1 MSEDSARVEPHG
13 RRVTVVKGLAFLLIM
28 AGFLAAGAVFALS
41 QRSDG
46 GAIVATEAPRP
57 IPVRVMAARS
67 QESLALAERYA
78 GIAETRRT
86 SSLGF
91 ERGGR
96 IVSIAADVGD
106 TVRRGQTLARLDT
119 RALQAQLA
127 SAKAQIREA
136 ESARTL
142 ARATV
147 ERLRPLY
154 ADDLT
159 PKQRIDEAEAALSQ
173 AEARIESLKAS
184 AELVGV
190 QIALSQITAPFD
202 GVVTRRMA
210 DEGTI
215 AAPSAPVLRIA
226 ETGEVEFRFGLPG
239 RIAEGIAEGETY
251 TLIRDNGETLD
262 VRLKART
269 GVVDAA
275 GRTVEVVFAN
285 AGEANVRAGEV
296 VSLEFAS
303 RLDERGLWLP
313 VTALSEASRGLWSVY
328 IAEPGVGGY
337 RTTPRLVE
345 IVQAEE
351 TRAYVRGP
359 IADGEKVILSGLQRL
374 SPGMPVA
381 PTDAGPDAVADLER
395 R

>member
-1 MSEDSARVEPHG
+1 MSEDNARVEPHG
-13 RRVTVVKGLAFLLIM
+13 RRVTMVKGLAFLLIM
-28 AGFLAAGAVFALS
+28 AGFLAVGAVFALS

-57 IPVRVMAARS
+57 IPVRVTAARS
-67 QESLALAERYA
+67 QDSLALSERYA

-119 RALQAQLA
+119 RALEAQLA
-127 SAKAQIREA
+127 SAEAQIREA
-136 ESARTL
+136 ESAQAL
-142 ARATV
+142 ALATV

-154 ADDLT
+154 AEGLT

-173 AEARIESLKAS
+173 ADARISSLKAS
-184 AELVGV
+184 ADLIGV

-215 AAPSAPVLRIA
+215 AAPSAPVLRLA

-285 AGEANVRAGEV
+285 AGEVNVRAGEV

-328 IAEPGVGGY
+328 IAEPGDGGY
-337 RTTPRLVE
+337 RATPRLVE

-359 IADGEKVILSGLQRL
+359 IADGEKLILSGLQRL